1 MFEHKS
7 FSFGH
12 WPNGC
17 RYRVAAQLLECGDAL
32 VTVDDQKAAAR
43 FDDDDRRLL
52 ADLSQRSDQPT
63 LARVG
68 VLIGGLAVAL
78 VMAWFSQPGKRFIAY
93 GRESYEETKRVVWPS
108 RKETLTT
115 TGIVFAFVVVMAIL
129 LFVVD
134 KSLEWFLYDMLLSWR

>member
-1 MFEHKS
+1 MTTQNVETVTSK
-7 FSFGH
+7 
-12 WPNGC
+12 
-17 RYRVAAQLLECGDAL
+17 VDLVL
-32 VTVDDQKAAAR
+32 VTLAVLAAAAGVLG
-43 FDDDDRRLL
+43 FTFLTE
-52 ADLSQRSDQPT
+52 QPT

-78 VMAWFSQPGKRFIAY
+78 VVAWFSQPGKRFIAY

-115 TGIVFAFVVVMAIL
+115 TGIVFGFVVIMAIL

-134 KSLEWFLYDMLLSWR
+134 KSLEWFLYDLLLSWR

>member
-1 MFEHKS
+1 MTTQNVETVTSKADF
-7 FSFGH
+7 
-12 WPNGC
+12 
-17 RYRVAAQLLECGDAL
+17 VL
-32 VTVDDQKAAAR
+32 VTLAVLAAAAGVLG
-43 FDDDDRRLL
+43 FTFLTE
-52 ADLSQRSDQPT
+52 QPT
-63 LARVG
+63 LGRVG

-115 TGIVFAFVVVMAIL
+115 TGIVFGFVVVMAIL

-134 KSLEWFLYDMLLSWR
+134 KSLEWFLYDLLMSWR